1 MLLFFHHDHN
11 VDIARANIE
20 TTSPTA
26 DSSSGIGLM
35 PFAVSIALTNN
46 TAVIISLVMAC
57 ARPFIFFL
65 LISYAFP
72 LRLYAFLQV
81 IDSMVRHLLSFLVQ
95 IHAVLEVVY
104 PLYDLVVFFDGFR

>member
-11 VDIARANIE
+11 VDTARANIE

-26 DSSSGIGLM
+26 DSSSGIGFT

-65 LISYAFP
+65 LISYAF
-72 LRLYAFLQV
+72 LQV
-81 IDSMVRHLLSFLVQ
+81 IYAMVRHFLPFLVQ
-95 IHAVLEVVY
+95 IHSGFEVIY

>member
-11 VDIARANIE
+11 VDTARANIE
-20 TTSPTA
+20 TISPTA

-46 TAVIISLVMAC
+46 TAVIISLVIAC

-65 LISYAFP
+65 LISYT
-72 LRLYAFLQV
+72 FLQV
-81 IDSMVRHLLSFLVQ
+81 IYAMVRHFLPFLVQ
-95 IHAVLEVVY
+95 IHSVFEVVY
-104 PLYDLVVFFDGFR
+104 SLYNLVMLFDGFR